1 MRLDEVNSRSTKRG
15 PRPASLT
22 VIQDR
27 LRLAEEN
34 RARFV
39 EACEQALELSR
50 KPESGWL
57 AEADLMLS
65 ATSWNTT
72 QARMAG
78 LIADLLGTRVASAAS
93 ALLVAAE

>member
-1 MRLDEVNSRSTKRG
+1 MVSTPIRDVVRHYGQLEGVQIAVDAGRVRRG
-15 PRPASLT
+15 
-22 VIQDR
+22 
-27 LRLAEEN
+27 
-34 RARFV
+34 
-39 EACEQALELSR
+39 CEKALELSR

-65 ATSWNTT
+65 ATSWDTT

-78 LIADLLGTRVASAAS
+78 LIAEVLGTRAGADSP